1 MAYENFIPKFW
12 SENILREN
20 GKLTVLANL
29 CNREYEGTIKGK
41 GDTVTILGI
50 GGVKVGDYTGA
61 DISSPETLADTS
73 VKLIIDKAKYFN
85 VLVDDVD
92 KRQAVDGLLGKI
104 MAGATEG
111 LAETEDTDI
120 GTVLKEGAGQ
130 KLATISSLDADKA
143 WKAIADAIT
152 KLRKKGVK
160 KTTKCCAVVTPEFFQ
175 RLAEKREKL
184 DTDNTGILENGFEG
198 KAQGV
203 EIYISNTLPNDG
215 TNDHCF
221 VFTKGRAVAHAAQV
235 NEVEA
240 MRSNTKFADVV
251 RGLLL
256 YGTKVVRSQ
265 EVIDIS
271 VTAYA

>member
-20 GKLTVLANL
+20 NKLTVLANL
-29 CNREYEGTIKGK
+29 MNREYEGTIKSK

-50 GGVKVGDYTGA
+50 GGVTVGDYTGA
-61 DISSPETLADTS
+61 DINSPETLADTS
-73 VKLIIDKAKYFN
+73 VKLVVDKAKYFN

-92 KRQAVDGLLGKI
+92 KRQAVNGLMGKI
-104 MAGATEG
+104 MAGANEG
-111 LAETEDTDI
+111 LADTEDTDI
-120 GTVLKEGAGQ
+120 GAVLKDGAGQ
-130 KLATISSLDADKA
+130 ALTTIASLDADKA
-143 WKAIADAIT
+143 WKAIADAVT

-160 KTTKCCAVVTPEFFQ
+160 KTTKVCAVVTPEFFQ

-221 VFTKGRAVAHAAQV
+221 VFTKGRAIAHAASV
-235 NEVEA
+235 SEVEA
-240 MRSNTKFADVV
+240 LRSTSKFADIV

-256 YGTKVVRSQ
+256 YGTKVVRPQ
-265 EVIDIS
+265 ELVDIK
-271 VTAYA
+271 VMAYA